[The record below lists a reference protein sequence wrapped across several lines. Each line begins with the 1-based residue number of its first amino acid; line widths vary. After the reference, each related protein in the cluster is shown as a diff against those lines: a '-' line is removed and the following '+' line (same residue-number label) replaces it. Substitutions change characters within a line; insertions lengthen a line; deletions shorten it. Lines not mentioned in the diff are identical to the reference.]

1 MKMNVWKTFGFPW
14 KKEELQKWS
23 SLKKT
28 AYLLLPLFVYF
39 AVHDIAEILL
49 YFLLNVLGTAGGEGV
64 AAFISRHVYTIRGMV
79 YGSASLIGVASIL
92 TVVKGEIA
100 VPLADEKDKA
110 EKQQI
115 DGKRVTA
122 YCFLAVFAL
131 CIAAGINFLFWGAGF
146 SDSSQTY
153 NEVHKMQYGVQFAAG
168 LFLYGFISPLAEEAV
183 FRGILYNRMK
193 RCFNDKIALV
203 VSSLLF
209 GIYHGNLVQAVYGT
223 ILGLLIAYFYE
234 RYKSFAAPVLFHGV
248 ANISVFAMTYQSSL
262 ADMGRG
268 QAIAAGAGFLVAAA
282 GIFFYMKRRII
293 LDESGGH
300 IG

>member
-1 MKMNVWKTFGFPW
+1 M
-14 KKEELQKWS
+14 
-23 SLKKT
+23 
-28 AYLLLPLFVYF
+28 
-39 AVHDIAEILL
+39 
-49 YFLLNVLGTAGGEGV
+49 
-64 AAFISRHVYTIRGMV
+64 
-79 YGSASLIGVASIL
+79 
-92 TVVKGEIA
+92 
-100 VPLADEKDKA
+100 
-110 EKQQI
+110 
-115 DGKRVTA
+115 
-122 YCFLAVFAL
+122 
-131 CIAAGINFLFWGAGF
+131 
-146 SDSSQTY
+146 
-153 NEVHKMQYGVQFAAG
+153 
-168 LFLYGFISPLAEEAV
+168 